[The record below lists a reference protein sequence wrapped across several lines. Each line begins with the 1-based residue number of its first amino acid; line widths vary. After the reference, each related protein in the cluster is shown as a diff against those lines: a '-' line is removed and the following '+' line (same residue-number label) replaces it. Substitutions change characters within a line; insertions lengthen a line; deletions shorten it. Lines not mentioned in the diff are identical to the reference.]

1 MDNKVLTE
9 KVREAIKR
17 NDLLSFRFYE
27 DGSGAQFNIYDPTGD
42 HGLPCDWCI
51 SLPIDNAID
60 VLSGKWINI
69 KRK

>member
-42 HGLPCDWCI
+42 HGLPCE
-51 SLPIDNAID
+51 
-60 VLSGKWINI
+60 KY
-69 KRK
+69 R

>member
-1 MDNKVLTE
+1 MNKEALTE

-17 NDLLSFRFYE
+17 NDLLDFRFHE
-27 DGSGAQFNIYDPTGD
+27 DGSGAQFHIYDPTGY
-42 HGLPCDWCI
+42 HGLPCGQSI
-51 SLPIDNAID
+51 SLSIDNAIE

>member
-1 MDNKVLTE
+1 MGNKALTE

-17 NDLLSFRFYE
+17 NDLLSFRFHE
-27 DGSGAQFNIYDPTGD
+27 DGSGTQFNIYDPTGD

-69 KRK
+69 KRR